1 MLRSWI
7 VICSELATQA
17 IVLELEDWG
26 REALFEHSGNRQSRY
41 HAIK

>member
-26 REALFEHSGNRQSRY
+26 REALFEHSGTDKAGIMQ
-41 HAIK
+41 